1 VRSKLVP
8 VAEAAAAVRSG
19 DTVAVGGSLLR
30 RQPMAL
36 IREVIRAGTTDLS
49 LLTWASSL
57 ATDALVGAGAVR
69 HWEGIY
75 VGMWWHGSAPSFRR
89 AVEAGAVTTVDRSE
103 SYMTARLRAAAMG
116 VPFLPV
122 QPILGA
128 GVSAVSDILPITCPY
143 TSAELLAVPAAT
155 PDVTILHGY
164 VGDEYGNVAWPA
176 QRDSDDVDMLMASG
190 SRRLVVSVER
200 IVPHDRIAR
209 TPNLT
214 YIPHTKVDMI
224 CEAPFGAYPGSCDT
238 FYDEDEAEIAQWFA
252 AGRDPDRWSE
262 YLARTVLDVPDH
274 DAFVALVGEER
285 LRALEVHA

>member
-1 VRSKLVP
+1 MRSKLTSVT
-8 VAEAAAAVRSG
+8 EAAALIHSG

-36 IREVIRAGTTDLS
+36 LREAVRHGVHDLS

-57 ATDALVGAGAVR
+57 ATDMLVGAGAVR

-75 VGMWWHGSAPSFRR
+75 VGLWWHGSAPSFRR
-89 AVEAGAVTTVDRSE
+89 AVESGAVTVRDRSE
-103 SYMTARLRAAAMG
+103 SYMTTRLRAAAMG
-116 VPFLPV
+116 LPFLPMW
-122 QPILGA
+122 PIRGA
-128 GVSAVSDILPITCPY
+128 GVSEAEDLAAIRCPF
-143 TSAELLAVPAAT
+143 TDEELLAIPAAA
-155 PDVTILHGY
+155 PDVTVLHGY

-200 IVPHDRIAR
+200 IVPHEEIAR

-214 YIPHTKVDMI
+214 YIPHTKVDAI

-238 FYDEDEAEIAQWFA
+238 VHDEDEDEIAAWFA
-252 AGRDPDRWSE
+252 AGRDPDRWRE
-262 YLARTVLDVPDH
+262 YLRRTVLDVPDH
-274 DAFVALVGEER
+274 DAFLAAVGTER
-285 LRALEVHA
+285 LRALEVGA

>member
-1 VRSKLVP
+1 MRKKLTTI
-8 VAEAAAAVRSG
+8 AEAAALVRPG

-36 IREVIRAGTTDLS
+36 LREVVRAGTDDLS

-57 ATDALVGAGAVR
+57 ATDMLVGAGAVR

-75 VGMWWHGSAPSFRR
+75 VGLWWHGSAPSFRR
-89 AVEAGAVTTVDRSE
+89 AVERGEVSVTDRSE

-122 QPILGA
+122 RPVLGA
-128 GVSAVSDILPITCPY
+128 GVSDVPDLRAVTCPF
-143 TSAELLAVPAAT
+143 TGDELLAVPAAA
-155 PDVTILHGY
+155 PDVTVLHGY

-190 SRRLVVSVER
+190 SKRLVVSVER
-200 IVPHDRIAR
+200 LVPHEEIAR

-214 YIPHTKVDMI
+214 YIPHTKVDAI
-224 CEAPFGAYPGSCDT
+224 CVAPFGAHPGSCDT
-238 FYDEDEAEIAQWFA
+238 VHDEDEPEIGAWSR
-252 AGRDPDRWSE
+252 AGRDPAAWQG
-262 YLARTVLDVPDH
+262 YLDRTVRELPDH
-274 DAFVALVGEER
+274 DAYLDAVGRDRLEQLV
-285 LRALEVHA
+285 VHA